1 MALLNLRNKYR
12 AILTEV
18 LPYEVPLMFDNYS
31 FYYNIKNKATR
42 DIFYNQFEPNWK
54 TKKRWFIPFN
64 YSIRKYGGD
73 HSRCLSIMHP
83 LSQLYTAEFYQDNA
97 DYLIYLCSRSPFSL
111 RHISQKSKCI
121 FRRDNNT
128 TFTTEDEEKQ
138 ISKEYHSYFQ
148 YEKFVRYYKFF
159 ESVDQVRLEQ
169 KYKYC
174 MKLDLSKCFY
184 HIYTHSVTW
193 AVKNKDFAKQNTKIN
208 TIENTFDKLM
218 QICNYNETNGIIV
231 GPELSRIFAEII
243 LQRIDLDILEEL
255 KNKNILHEK
264 DFSIRRYVDDYLV
277 FANDK
282 NLLEIIKN
290 ICEEKCE
297 PYKLYL
303 NEKKMM
309 FLERPFSTDISAAK
323 NEVYDLIDNI
333 YEKKNQVLCLANSP
347 KELTLF
353 ARKFSSAAYKNKVNY
368 SEITR
373 YGLFLIKEKIQK
385 EISNNN
391 RPDEN
396 AILFSI
402 DAAFYLFSLDM
413 IASGSIHISRIIDLI
428 IHWNDKFTEEKT
440 KQNVKDHLYRE
451 ANRCF
456 DIYESTSKEKQTNI
470 EILNLLLVLH
480 RETDFDIN
488 EALLKKIFSLKQDK
502 NIMYGFE
509 KLDYF
514 QICTILYII
523 ENKLSS
529 IYSSLINEI
538 KRRFKEKEKPLIYS
552 ELTLLYFD
560 TLTCPYI
567 DINDKVCI
575 YTLAQKKNIGSTAER
590 TLYTKEV
597 KKISRVKKW
606 FFDWDKNKNFTF
618 IIEKKEYIPSY

>member
-1 MALLNLRNKYR
+1 MALLNLGNEYR
-12 AILTEV
+12 TILTEV

-31 FYYNIKNKATR
+31 FYRNIKNPATR
-42 DIFYNQFEPNWK
+42 DIFYDQFDP
-54 TKKRWFIPFN
+54 TLRRKKRWFIPFN

-73 HSRCLSIMHP
+73 HSRCLSVMHP
-83 LSQLYTAEFYQDNA
+83 LSQLDTAEFYQNNA
-97 DYLIYLCSRSPFSL
+97 DYLIYLCTRSPFSL
-111 RHISQKSKCI
+111 RHICQKSEYI
-121 FRRDNNT
+121 FKKET
-128 TFTTEDEEKQ
+128 PSSAEEDEEKQ

-148 YEKFVRYYKFF
+148 YEHFERYYKFF

-169 KYKYC
+169 RYKYC

-193 AVKNKDFAKQNTKIN
+193 AVKNKEFAKQNIKIN
-208 TIENTFDKLM
+208 TIENSFDKLM
-218 QICNYNETNGIIV
+218 QRCNYNETNGIIV

-255 KNKNILHEK
+255 KSKNILHK
-264 DFSIRRYVDDYLV
+264 RDFNIRRYVDDYLV

-282 NLLEIIKN
+282 NLLEAIKN
-290 ICEEKCE
+290 ICEAKCE

-309 FLERPFSTDISAAK
+309 VLERPFSTDISAAK
-323 NEVYDLIDNI
+323 NEVYDLIENV
-333 YEKKNQVLCLANSP
+333 YEKKNQPPQLASSP

-385 EISNNN
+385 EIANNIN
-391 RPDEN
+391 PDEN
-396 AILFSI
+396 TIFFSI

-428 IHWNDKFTEEKT
+428 ICWNDKFTSENT
-440 KQNVKDHLYRE
+440 KQKIKDHLYQE
-451 ANRCF
+451 TNRCF
-456 DIYESTSKEKQTNI
+456 DVYESTSKEKQTNI

-480 RETDFDIN
+480 RKTDFDIN
-488 EALLKKIFSLKQDK
+488 DTLLKKIFSLKQD
-502 NIMYGFE
+502 NGGIRGFE

-514 QICTILYII
+514 QICTILYIL
-523 ENKLSS
+523 ENKVSS
-529 IYSSLINEI
+529 IHSSLVNEI
-538 KRRFKEKEKPLIYS
+538 KRRFKEKEDPLIYS

-560 TLTCPYI
+560 ALTCPYI
-567 DINDKVCI
+567 SANDKLDI
-575 YTLAQKKNIGSTAER
+575 YLNAQKKSSPTR
-590 TLYTKEV
+590 TQITEYMAKI
-597 KKISRVKKW
+597 KKISDTKRW
-606 FFDWDKNKNFTF
+606 FFDWDKNKNFTS